1 MLSDC
6 KRKYLK
12 KTPPKMTPQQLR
24 EIALN
29 YLKRFEASEATFR
42 TMLRRRI
49 SLYAVYDKD
58 FDKKEA
64 YRWAEEIVKE
74 FIERKYIDDKR
85 FAEIKTRRYIENC
98 RSPRYILGKL
108 QEKGINKQIATDILE
123 QQAYN
128 PADAAKQLMRRKK
141 IGPYSANTEIRRER
155 REKDLAVLIRA
166 GFDYDLA
173 IELLDADPENS
184 ETSF

>member
-64 YRWAEEIVKE
+64 YRWA
-74 FIERKYIDDKR
+74 
-85 FAEIKTRRYIENC
+85 
-98 RSPRYILGKL
+98 
-108 QEKGINKQIATDILE
+108 
-123 QQAYN
+123 
-128 PADAAKQLMRRKK
+128 
-141 IGPYSANTEIRRER
+141 
-155 REKDLAVLIRA
+155 
-166 GFDYDLA
+166 
-173 IELLDADPENS
+173 
-184 ETSF
+184 